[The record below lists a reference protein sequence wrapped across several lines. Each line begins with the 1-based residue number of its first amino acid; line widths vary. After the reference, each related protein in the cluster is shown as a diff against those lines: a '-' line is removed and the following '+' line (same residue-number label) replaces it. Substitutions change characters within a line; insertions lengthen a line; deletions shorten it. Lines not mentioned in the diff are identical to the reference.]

1 MACWLSSEGVKF
13 SRGKQTVGQVLI
25 RDPWILGPIASRAGA
40 GSEPNLAQKSNTHD
54 LWVFDFWELVGGRA
68 DTEYHA
74 DGTDA
79 EAWNGYSAVLLQNDF
94 DFS

>member
-1 MACWLSSEGVKF
+1 MIYGCSIFG
-13 SRGKQTVGQVLI
+13 
-25 RDPWILGPIASRAGA
+25 SRAA
-40 GSEPNLAQKSNTHD
+40 TDD